1 MDNNTIM
8 KIALQQSAYDCC
20 CAPEDFLSTRSNVH
34 VSAASD
40 RARRYLELPHICNL
54 VSDGTNIVVTG
65 REDLLPEIAR
75 LIDRV
80 SAIENCFET
89 PGIYPLNRILERVGA
104 QICFM
109 ADYFLPD
116 IDAVFRYDQGCNG
129 DLEIRMM
136 EADEFSALYLPEW
149 KNALCADRKHL
160 DRLGAGAFHNGKLVG
175 LAGCSADCDT
185 MWQIGVDVLPEYR
198 RQGIASALTN
208 RLARET
214 FERGFV
220 PFYCAAWSNVKSV
233 RNAIRSGF
241 RPGWVEATA
250 KSDTYIENMMKKG

>member
-54 VSDGTNIVVTG
+54 VSYGTNIVVTG

-136 EADEFSALYLPEW
+136 EADEFQHCTFRSGKMPCARIENIWTGWGQELFIMESWWVWPAVQRIAIPCGRSVWMFCRNTEDRGLRRHSRTDLPERLL
-149 KNALCADRKHL
+149 NAVLFR
-160 DRLGAGAFHNGKLVG
+160 FTVPPG
-175 LAGCSADCDT
+175 L
-185 MWQIGVDVLPEYR
+185 M
-198 RQGIASALTN
+198 
-208 RLARET
+208 
-214 FERGFV
+214 
-220 PFYCAAWSNVKSV
+220 
-233 RNAIRSGF
+233 
-241 RPGWVEATA
+241 
-250 KSDTYIENMMKKG
+250 